1 MTAPSNAVEIRVL
14 LRMCC
19 INSRKKSPPS
29 AKRALHPQKEPY
41 LSFNRALH
49 PQKEPCISAKRAI
62 YNRTQQRD
70 QDQSPAAHVLRLWPQ
85 PQPAPRVVLHVYVC
99 VCRRVHIRVGGCGWV
114 WVGGC
119 DVRLRVCVSFREMYG
134 PFCGYI
140 WFDMR
145 LCVCVNS
152 DTVLHQ

>member
-70 QDQSPAAHVLRLWPQ
+70 QDQSPAAHVLRLLPQ

-99 VCRRVHIRVGGCGWV
+99 VCRRVHICAGACGWACV
-114 WVGGC
+114 ICVYEFVCYSKGVESIASVAAAC
-119 DVRLRVCVSFREMYG
+119 ATRTAARVYMCM
-134 PFCGYI
+134 
-140 WFDMR
+140 
-145 LCVCVNS
+145 
-152 DTVLHQ
+152 